1 MSEESTMTAP
11 APASHVQ
18 PPAQQQAN
26 YWGFNATDKFFFPD
40 GITFIEHKVMN
51 EGDKVRFQKA
61 TGRDI
66 TLSRQGDAKLKL
78 DAGAERH
85 TLIKTVIVSWNLI
98 RDDGMGNPEPVPC
111 DDRNQNAW
119 LSVADPRI
127 VEDLEVAIRKANP
140 WLIGELTVEELE
152 KQKEEIEELL
162 VAARAREAGEGSS
175 VSR

>member
-1 MSEESTMTAP
+1 MSENDTDTMTAP
-11 APASHVQ
+11 APA
-18 PPAQQQAN
+18 PAQSTQAN
-26 YWGFNATDKFFFPD
+26 YWGFNATKKFYFPD

-51 EGDKVRFQKA
+51 EGDKVKFQKK

-85 TLIKTVIVSWNLI
+85 ELIKTVAVGWNLI
-98 RDDGMGNPEPVPC
+98 REGVNGPEPVPF
-111 DDRNQNAW
+111 DDRNKNAF
-119 LSVADPRI
+119 LDVADPRI
-127 VEDLEVAIRKANP
+127 IEDLEVDIRKANP

-152 KQKEEIEELL
+152 KQRDEIEELL